1 VLVGVE
7 DLRRGLVDQLV
18 GPVAEEA
25 LGGGVDDPDGAL
37 RVGVDHRVFGTVEDG
52 PLQAGGFAQLAFG
65 AGVLVDLAGEAPV
78 GVGQGAD
85 VAAEGVVGFGEGLG
99 FSSTWR
105 RTASARL
112 CTVCWMATASR
123 VSSSPPTSQRPD
135 PLSSSAPAPRRADDD
150 EPVTLGE
157 GDAFGVG
164 AEALVVLSWLPGAA
178 ALVNTG
184 RGASVVSST
193 STAKRGAPLRPSSGA
208 TPWRRRARCRPR

>member
-1 VLVGVE
+1 METDRLAGKRLPSRRRMSNSAVWLSAPGSEIRPMVRPSSVQRGVLIGVE

-112 CTVCWMATASR
+112 CTVCWMAMASR
-123 VSSSPPTSQRPD
+123 VSSSPPTSQRPE
-135 PLSSSAPAPRRADDD
+135 PLSSSAPAA
-150 EPVTLGE
+150 
-157 GDAFGVG
+157 A
-164 AEALVVLSWLPGAA
+164 PG
-178 ALVNTG
+178 LTM
-184 RGASVVSST
+184 T
-193 STAKRGAPLRPSSGA
+193 SQ
-208 TPWRRRARCRPR
+208 